1 MSPRIEAVNSDPT
14 LPETADVVIVG
25 GGIIGSAAALF
36 LAERG
41 LSVALIEKGKI
52 AGEQSS
58 RNWGWCREQLRS
70 LPEVPLALKSMALWR
85 GMEERIGENSGFR
98 QTGMMVVTTSEEE
111 IGHWRDWMKDT
122 AHYGM
127 EGSILSAAEVR
138 ERIPLTAE
146 KWIAAIESPVDGWA
160 EPAVAAPA
168 MARAAQRKG
177 AVIMQNCA
185 VRGWETQ
192 AGRVSHVVTEKG
204 TIRTNQVLVAGG
216 AWSSMLLRHQGISI
230 PQSGVYATA
239 FRTEPS
245 VEVHPGGV
253 GSPKFSYRRREDGG
267 YTIGLRGRGR
277 VELSPMGL
285 LQAREFFPLFLR
297 RKGEVSLSIGR
308 SFFDGPFAWRRW
320 RNDQPSPFENDRSRI
335 YDPAPDRKLVEAG
348 MEAFREAY
356 PVMTDTGVAET
367 WGGLIDATPDMV
379 PIISP
384 IDGHP
389 GIHVATGF
397 SGHGFA
403 LGPGAGWLVA
413 SMIAGDT
420 PEVDPAPFA
429 LSRFSDGR
437 QHSAHRWV

>member
-1 MSPRIEAVNSDPT
+1 MSPRVEAVNSDLA
-14 LPETADVVIVG
+14 LPEAVDVVIVG

-41 LSVALIEKGKI
+41 LSVALIEKGRI

-85 GMEERIGENSGFR
+85 GMDERIGETSGFR
-98 QTGMMVVTTSEEE
+98 QTGMMVVSVSEEE
-111 IGHWRDWMKDT
+111 VGHWKKWMDDT

-127 EGSILSAAEVR
+127 PGSILSAAQVK
-138 ERIPLTAE
+138 ERLPLTSE

-168 MARAAQRKG
+168 IARAAQRKG
-177 AVIMQNCA
+177 ALIIQNCA
-185 VRGWETQ
+185 VRGWETK
-192 AGRVSHVVTEKG
+192 AGKVSHVITEKG
-204 TIRTNQVLVAGG
+204 SIRTSQILVAGG
-216 AWSSMLLRHQGISI
+216 AWSSMLLRHQGIAI

-239 FRTEPS
+239 FRTEAS
-245 VEVHPGGV
+245 AEVHPGGV
-253 GSPKFSYRRREDGG
+253 GSPLFSYRRRMDGG

-277 VELSPMGL
+277 VELSPLGL
-285 LQAREFFPLFLR
+285 LQWREFFPLFLR

-308 SFFDGPFAWRRW
+308 SFFDGPFAWQRW
-320 RNDQPSPFENDRSRI
+320 RNDQRSPFENDRSRI
-335 YDPAPDRKLVEAG
+335 YDPAPDDKLVDAG
-348 MEAFREAY
+348 MEAFRKAY
-356 PVMTDTGVAET
+356 PVMANIGVAEK

-379 PIISP
+379 PIIS
-384 IDGHP
+384 DVAGHP
-389 GIHVATGF
+389 GIHIATGF

-413 SMIAGDT
+413 SMIAGET
-420 PEVDPAPFA
+420 PDVDASPFA
-429 LSRFSDGR
+429 LSRFAEGR
-437 QHSAHRWV
+437 AHTAHRWV